1 MDLGSILSGNP
12 PTPYPLPP
20 TPQGERDGDR
30 SKDDLKKAAQEFES
44 YFISYML
51 KEMRKTVPADSL
63 FGGGRGEEIY
73 RSFQDEALAK
83 SMVES
88 GGIGLSDIIIR
99 ELSKGLAS
107 PPPQAKPLE
116 PPPQTLAMLAQK
128 TLKSNRY
135 PADKGIAENISTT

>member
-1 MDLGSILSGNP
+1 MDIGSILSGN
-12 PTPYPLPP
+12 TPHPSPYTLPP
-20 TPQGERDGDR
+20 QVERG
-30 SKDDLKKAAQEFES
+30 KDDLKKAAKEFES

-51 KEMRKTVPADSL
+51 KEMRKTIPADSL

-73 RSFQDEALAK
+73 RSFQDEELAK

-99 ELSKGLAS
+99 DLSG
-107 PPPQAKPLE
+107 
-116 PPPQTLAMLAQK
+116 

-135 PADKGIAENISTT
+135 PADKEIADNK

>member
-1 MDLGSILSGNP
+1 MDIGSILSGN
-12 PTPYPLPP
+12 TPLPSP
-20 TPQGERDGDR
+20 VTQVESG
-30 SKDDLKKAAQEFES
+30 KDDIKKAAKEFES

-88 GGIGLSDIIIR
+88 GGIGLSDLIIR
-99 ELSKGLAS
+99 DLSG
-107 PPPQAKPLE
+107 
-116 PPPQTLAMLAQK
+116 

-135 PADKGIAENISTT
+135 PADKGIEDNISINKIGGRDEDK

>member
-1 MDLGSILSGNP
+1 MDIGSILSGNT
-12 PTPYPLPP
+12 PTTFTLHPS
-20 TPQGERDGDR
+20 PQGEKDGER
-30 SKDDLKKAAQEFES
+30 GKDDLKKAAQEFES

-51 KEMRKTVPADSL
+51 KEMRKTIPADSL

-73 RSFQDEALAK
+73 RSFQDEELAK

-99 ELSKGLAS
+99 DLSG
-107 PPPQAKPLE
+107 
-116 PPPQTLAMLAQK
+116 

-135 PADKGIAENISTT
+135 PADKGIADNK